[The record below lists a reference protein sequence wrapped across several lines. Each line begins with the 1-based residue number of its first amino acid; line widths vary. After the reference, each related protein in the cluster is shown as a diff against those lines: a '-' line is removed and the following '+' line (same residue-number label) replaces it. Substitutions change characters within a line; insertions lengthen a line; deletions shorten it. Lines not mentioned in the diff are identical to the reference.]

1 MNETIEN
8 SSYSLV
14 SKKIF
19 LGFSGLILLSFIVG
33 HLLGNMSMF
42 VGQEAINAYAYFLHK
57 NKGPVNMARIFL
69 LINLVTHI
77 YFSINLT
84 LINNAASK
92 TAYAVQKNI
101 QTSLASKTMI
111 YSGLII
117 FAFLIYHLLHFT
129 FGFINPDSYGLIDNK
144 NRTDV
149 YTMVV
154 HGFSNGYISIIY
166 ITSLSFLGLH
176 LSHAFFS
183 VCQTFS
189 ITSTKNSIHKSK
201 QISKIIACVI
211 FLGYVMIPISV
222 FFKII

>member
-1 MNETIEN
+1 MNKIVKN
-8 SSYSLV
+8 SDYSLV

-19 LGFSGLILLSFIVG
+19 LGFSGLVLLGFIVG

-57 NKGPVNMARIFL
+57 NKLPVNAARIFL
-69 LINLVTHI
+69 LINLILHV

-84 LINNAASK
+84 LINNSASK
-92 TAYAVQKNI
+92 TSYSIQNNI
-101 QTSLASKTMI
+101 QTSFASKTMI
-111 YSGLII
+111 YSGGVIL
-117 FAFLIYHLLHFT
+117 FFLIYHLLHFT
-129 FGFINPDSYGLIDNK
+129 FGVINSNSYGLMDNK
-144 NRTDV
+144 NRADV

-154 HGFSNGYISIIY
+154 QGFLNGYISVFY
-166 ITSLSFLGLH
+166 LLSLCFLGLH

-189 ITSTKNSIHKSK
+189 ITATKNSIQNMQQVSK
-201 QISKIIACVI
+201 LIAFVI
-211 FLGYVMIPISV
+211 FFGYAMIPLSV